1 MRERSRRSRAG
12 RSSLGKRMWS
22 VRRACWVCGVAFVSG
37 VVVVVAFVVRMVEMS
52 CEMRWRGCGS
62 GSEAILVV
70 KLVAGTVGLV
80 WTIGR

>member
-1 MRERSRRSRAG
+1 
-12 RSSLGKRMWS
+12 
-22 VRRACWVCGVAFVSG
+22 